1 MQYPEMREEL
11 IGTLKALSDRQYQKK
26 AWIQK
31 QYPEGVVYDCFDYAV
46 HFLFD
51 DTSLAEKPE
60 KLIGVILEDEYEAVL
75 VRAVVSSIERLLA
88 ETGDDL
94 SDEAYIYSPLW
105 ENVIRTAKQ
114 HIMSLLKIRTI
125 FRREML
131 IMKRNTP
138 KKFILSVA
146 TGLQTGRCC
155 KYVTPAWLCRLPL
168 NPL

>member
-31 QYPEGVVYDCFDYAV
+31 QYPEGIVYDCFDYAV

-60 KLIGVILEDEYEAVL
+60 KLIGVILEDEYEAAL
-75 VRAVVSSIERLLA
+75 VRAVASSIERLLA

-94 SDEAYIYSPLW
+94 TDEAYIRSPMW
-105 ENVIRTAKQ
+105 ENVIRTAKTAYHVVIENQ
-114 HIMSLLKIRTI
+114 NN
-125 FRREML
+125 FQEGDAYYE
-131 IMKRNTP
+131 
-138 KKFILSVA
+138 KKYA
-146 TGLQTGRCC
+146 
-155 KYVTPAWLCRLPL
+155 
-168 NPL
+168 